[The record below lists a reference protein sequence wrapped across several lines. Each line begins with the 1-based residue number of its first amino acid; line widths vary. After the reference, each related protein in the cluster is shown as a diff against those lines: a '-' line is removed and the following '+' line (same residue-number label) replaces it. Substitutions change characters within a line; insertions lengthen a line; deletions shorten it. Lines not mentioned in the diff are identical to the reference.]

1 MSEIVWVDRTMFVTA
16 DCVEDARILAS
27 TLTGP
32 AGTGM
37 WERALS
43 ANGQLP
49 ATHYLSAGMI
59 DEQFANLL
67 PLTTITETEKYGP
80 VVTTRLGNP
89 EALAYLAAQAGLEV
103 SAARVAEI
111 LESADVS
118 EQDPYAAMARLG
130 VMFVQEEAL

>member
-1 MSEIVWVDRTMFVTA
+1 MSEIIFVHRTMFVTA
-16 DCVEDARILAS
+16 DCVEDARLLAS

-37 WERALS
+37 WERKLS
-43 ANGQLP
+43 ATGELP

-67 PLTTITETEKYGP
+67 PLTTITETEEYGP
-80 VVTTRLGNP
+80 VIITRLGNP
-89 EALAYLAAQAGLEV
+89 EALAYLAAQAGLEI

-111 LESADVS
+111 FDLADVS
-118 EQDPYAAMARLG
+118 KQDPYIAMARLG
-130 VMFVQEEAL
+130 VQFVQEEAL